1 MAFHNFDQH
10 LYDFWCHELFKSYD
24 HLGAKDI
31 CEFRDDFSLENFS
44 CGKLGTPDVA
54 HSLRTLWNHS
64 GERTLQ
70 RERLCIWITRTE
82 LFYPFQSIIGVNDV
96 VNGSGSAMD
105 IGSLLPLH
113 HPREYC
119 IVFGRSV
126 IKAQE
131 ASFRVLRPKP
141 VLRKIR
147 EQEAERK
154 ILLPGM
160 PLA

>member
-1 MAFHNFDQH
+1 MIILEPRTSVSSAMIFPLRIFRAANS
-10 LYDFWCHELFKSYD
+10 ELLIWFISCVLSEIIAGRGRYN
-24 HLGAKDI
+24 
-31 CEFRDDFSLENFS
+31 EN
-44 CGKLGTPDVA
+44 
-54 HSLRTLWNHS
+54 
-64 GERTLQ
+64 E
-70 RERLCIWITRTE
+70 CIWITRTE
-82 LFYPFQSIIGVNDV
+82 LSYPFQSIIGVYDV

-105 IGSLLPLH
+105 IRSLLSPH

-126 IKAQE
+126 IKEQE

-154 ILLPGM
+154 ILLPGR